1 MEMSV
6 MKETV
11 LQHLNE
17 KRFASLRALLTEQNP
32 ADLAELFDE
41 LGKEKL
47 VVLYRILPK
56 ELASEVFVEMS
67 AEQAKLLIDSFSDF
81 ELKET
86 LNELYTDDT
95 VDLIE
100 EMPANVVARILA
112 VAAPAMRRE
121 INELLKYPDDSV
133 GSIMAT
139 EYVALKK
146 HMTVAAALDHI
157 RAVAI
162 DKETIYTAYVV
173 DATRHLVGLVTAK
186 DLLLSRTDA
195 VIGEIMEENVIFAE
209 TGDDRESVAR
219 MFDKY
224 HLIALPVT
232 DKEGRLVGIV
242 TVDDVL
248 EVLHEETEE
257 DFAKMAAITPTDKT
271 YLKTSVIETFLTR
284 IPWLLLLMISA
295 TFTGLII
302 SSFESAL
309 AASVILTSFIPMLMD
324 TGGNSGSQASV
335 TVIRGLSLGEI
346 AFRDAFRVLFKE
358 ARVGILCGA
367 ALSLASFLK
376 LQLFDRLLL
385 GNEQVTWM
393 VAAVVCLTLMIT
405 VFVAKVIGCTLPI
418 LAKKLGFDPAVMA
431 SPFITTLVDAISLIV
446 YFSVAKS
453 LLPI

>member
-1 MEMSV
+1 MEKEIML
-6 MKETV
+6 ETV
-11 LQHLNE
+11 LQYLSE
-17 KRFASLRALLTEQNP
+17 KRFASLRALLSDQQS

-41 LGKEKL
+41 IDREKL
-47 VVLYRILPK
+47 IVLYRILPK

-67 AEQAKLLIDSFSDF
+67 PEQAKLLIDSFSDF
-81 ELKET
+81 ELRET

-100 EMPANVVARILA
+100 EMPANVVSRILK

-146 HMTVAAALDHI
+146 TMTVAESLDHI

-173 DATRHLVGLVTAK
+173 DSTRRLVGLVTAK
-186 DLLLSRTDA
+186 DLLLSKTDA
-195 VIGEIMEENVIFAE
+195 VIGDIMEENVIFAE

-232 DKEGRLVGIV
+232 DREGRLVGIV

-358 ARVGILCGA
+358 ARVGVLCGA
-367 ALSLASFLK
+367 VLSAASFLK
-376 LQLFDRLLL
+376 LLLFDRVLL
-385 GNEQVTWM
+385 GNEEITLT

-405 VFVAKVIGCTLPI
+405 VLSAKVIGCILPI
-418 LAKKLGFDPAVMA
+418 LAKRIGFDPAVMA
-431 SPFITTLVDAISLIV
+431 SPFITTLVDAISLLV

>member
-1 MEMSV
+1 MEKEIML
-6 MKETV
+6 ETV
-11 LQHLNE
+11 LDHLAE
-17 KRFASLRALLTEQNP
+17 KRFAALRTLLSEQQS

-41 LGKEKL
+41 IEREKL
-47 VVLYRILPK
+47 IVLYRLLPK

-67 AEQAKLLIDSFSDF
+67 AERAKLLIDSFSDF
-81 ELKET
+81 ELRET

-100 EMPANVVARILA
+100 EMPANVVSRILK
-112 VAAPAMRRE
+112 VSAPAMRRE

-146 HMTVAAALDHI
+146 SMTVAAALDHI

-173 DATRHLVGLVTAK
+173 DETRHLVGLVTAK
-186 DLLLSRTDA
+186 DLLLSKTDA
-195 VIGEIMEENVIFAE
+195 VIGEIMEENVVFAE
-209 TGDDRESVAR
+209 TADDRESVAR

-224 HLIALPVT
+224 HLLALPVT
-232 DKEGRLVGIV
+232 DREGRLVGIV

-271 YLKTSVIETFLTR
+271 YMKTSVLETFVQR

-346 AFRDAFRVLFKE
+346 GFRDTFRVLFKE
-358 ARVGILCGA
+358 ARVGILCGFS
-367 ALSLASFLK
+367 LSVASFLK
-376 LQLFDRLLL
+376 LLLFDRWLL
-385 GNEQVTWM
+385 GNESITWM
-393 VAAVVCLTLMIT
+393 VAAVVCMTLLIT
-405 VFVAKVIGCTLPI
+405 VLCAKIIGCSLPI
-418 LAKKLGFDPAVMA
+418 LAKRIGFDPAVMA
-431 SPFITTLVDAISLIV
+431 SPLITTLVDAISLMV